1 MSKIYLKVTLKKQL
15 ASSSLLDMDAVFV
28 YHRVYPYP
36 EIQLKRIISLTSWFL
51 GSTFFLMLISVQ
63 FPDTFPPFE
72 CNQLIVFNDN
82 NFSSSLLKIRNNIQ
96 VVKLKSFKNIITVS
110 TLLVHSGKS
119 QFPFQ
124 PHLLRNISMK
134 KIIYM
139 QTYININFNILL
151 QHIICSYNSYI
162 YFNVKAYKMKS

>member
-1 MSKIYLKVTLKKQL
+1 
-15 ASSSLLDMDAVFV
+15 MDAVFV

-96 VVKLKSFKNIITVS
+96 VVKLKSFKKHHHSFDIIGS
-110 TLLVHSGKS
+110 RKGKS
-119 QFPFQ
+119 QFLFQ
-124 PHLLRNISMK
+124 PHLLRNIYIK
-134 KIIYM
+134 KIIYL
-139 QTYININFNILL
+139 QTYININCYILL
-151 QHIICSYNSYI
+151 QYIICSDISYI
-162 YFNVKAYKMKS
+162 YYNVKAHKKKS